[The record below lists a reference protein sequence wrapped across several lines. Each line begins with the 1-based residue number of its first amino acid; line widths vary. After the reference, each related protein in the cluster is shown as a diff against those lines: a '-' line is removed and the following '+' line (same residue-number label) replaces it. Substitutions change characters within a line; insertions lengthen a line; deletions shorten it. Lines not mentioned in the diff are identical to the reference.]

1 MVMEFTEAGF
11 TWEDFKHIV
20 CRHPKILELSFQ
32 QNILPKLRFLR
43 VLRATA
49 AGELLSE
56 EEIRQLIVKYP
67 TVLCLSLA
75 NIKRK
80 LDYLVMELQRE
91 GCKILKAP
99 AYLAHSMEG
108 RIVPRA
114 KYMQACGVDQ
124 QRYALSY
131 IFYPPDPQFC
141 KTLGTDEEDYRAFK
155 HSICGN

>member
-1 MVMEFTEAGF
+1 MMVELTEAGF

-20 CRHPKILELSFQ
+20 CRHPKILELSFH
-32 QNILPKLRFLR
+32 QNILPKLRFFQELK
-43 VLRATA
+43 ATA

-56 EEIRQLIVKYP
+56 EEIRQLIVKFP

-80 LDYLVMELQRE
+80 MNYLVIELQRE
-91 GCKILKAP
+91 GCEIVTFP

-124 QRYALSY
+124 QRYALSS
-131 IFYPPDPQFC
+131 IFYTPDSKFC
-141 KTLGTDEEDYRAFK
+141 KTLGTDEEDYIAFK
-155 HSICGN
+155 HSMCGN